1 MVYVLFQSQY
11 SFLTANGKN
20 KYFLLAKYI
29 NCNLI
34 AIKLKFSIKL
44 LHKRIFACMTPAEI
58 NLKWNALQ
66 QRIADDFD
74 NEKPDLKVMLFLIG
88 VQELGQGP
96 RKFSKRQKE
105 ELMHIA
111 TCKLFSA
118 MGFYELE
125 GLDQDGWPHWK
136 RVGVIPN
143 YTMLEQEMVLKS
155 LIINY
160 FDEM

>member
-1 MVYVLFQSQY
+1 
-11 SFLTANGKN
+11 
-20 KYFLLAKYI
+20 
-29 NCNLI
+29 
-34 AIKLKFSIKL
+34 
-44 LHKRIFACMTPAEI
+44 MTPAEI
-58 NLKWNALQ
+58 NKKWIELQ
-66 QRIADDFD
+66 ERIAEDFD
-74 NEKPDLKVMLFLIG
+74 SEKPDVKVLLFLIG

-111 TCKLFSA
+111 TCKLFSM

-136 RVGVIPN
+136 LIKTIPN
-143 YTMLEQEMVLKS
+143 YTLLEQELVIKS

-160 FDEM
+160 FEEEVN